1 MESENKN
8 ITQAASEYIYDLMKD
23 KLPGIYV
30 YHNYKH
36 TSEVVDAVKKIAN
49 KSDLSDEDL
58 EIVSIAGWFHDSGFT
73 KQYEN
78 HEDASIEI
86 AKNFLKENNYPEE
99 KIEKVVNCI
108 NATRFPQD
116 PKNILEEIICDA
128 DLFHLG
134 TKDYDD
140 KSDLLRVEWEKT
152 GNKEYSQLDWIKI
165 NIDFL
170 LSHKYYTKYA
180 KKNLEENK
188 TDILVKLQ
196 KKYRKK
202 LEENENSE
210 KQKEKIDIEK
220 QKLESKK
227 ETSMKSE
234 RGIETMFRN
243 TLRTHVEFSGM
254 ADNKANIMISI
265 NTLII
270 GGVVTILLRKLDAN
284 PQLIIPTLMLL
295 IVSLT
300 CIVYAVIVTRPPV
313 VSTQKFTKED
323 IYQKKANLLFFGNFY
338 KMGLND
344 FEWGIKEMMND
355 KDYLYGSMI
364 KDFYFLGQGVGL
376 KFKRLR
382 ICYSIFMYG
391 LIASVIAY
399 IIASMV
405 APMTGLNLLE

>member
-1 MESENKN
+1 MESDNKS
-8 ITQAASEYIYDLMKD
+8 ITQAVSEYVYDLMKD

-36 TSEVVDAVKKIAN
+36 TTEVVDAIKKIGN
-49 KSDLSDEDL
+49 KSDLTEDDL

-73 KQYEN
+73 QKYEN

-86 AKNFLKENNYPEE
+86 AKNFLKDNNYPEE

-116 PKNILEEIICDA
+116 PKNLLEEIICDA

-134 TKDYDD
+134 TKEYDD

-152 GNKEYSQLDWIKI
+152 GNKEYSQLDWIKV

-170 LSHKYYTKYA
+170 LSHKFYTKYA

-196 KKYRKK
+196 KKFRKK

-227 ETSMKSE
+227 EASMKSE
-234 RGIETMFRN
+234 RGVETMFRN

-270 GGVVTILLRKLDAN
+270 GAVVTVLVRKLDAN
-284 PQLIIPTLMLL
+284 PQLIIPTIMLL
-295 IVSLT
+295 LVSLI
-300 CIVYAVIVTRPPV
+300 CIVYAVIVTRPQV
-313 VSTQKFTKED
+313 TSGKFTKEQ
-323 IYQKKANLLFFGNFY
+323 IQKKEANLLFFGNFH
-338 KMGLND
+338 KMGLGD
-344 FEWGIKEMMND
+344 FDWGMKEMMND
-355 KDYLYGSMI
+355 RDYLYSMMI
-364 KDFYFLGQGVGL
+364 KDIYFLGQTLGI
-376 KFKRLR
+376 KYKRLWL
-382 ICYSIFMYG
+382 CYTIFMYG
-391 LIASVIAY
+391 LIASVLAF
-399 IIASMV
+399 IIATILNPV
-405 APMTGLNLLE
+405 QNFNLLD

>member
-1 MESENKN
+1 MESDIKS
-8 ITQAASEYIYDLMKD
+8 ITQSASEYVYDLMKD

-36 TSEVVDAVKKIAN
+36 TSEVVDAIKKIGN
-49 KSDLSDEDL
+49 KSDLSENDS
-58 EIVSIAGWFHDSGFT
+58 EIVTLAGWFHDAGFT
-73 KQYEN
+73 QKYEN
-78 HEDASIEI
+78 HEDVSIEI
-86 AKNFLKENNYPEE
+86 ARNFLKENNYPEE

-116 PKNILEEIICDA
+116 PKNLLEEIICDA
-128 DLFHLG
+128 DLYHLG

-152 GNKEYSQLDWIKI
+152 GNKEYTQLDWIKI

-170 LSHKYYTKYA
+170 LSHKFYTKYA

-188 TDILVKLQ
+188 TDMLVKLQ

-227 ETSMKSE
+227 EASMKSE
-234 RGIETMFRN
+234 RGVETMFRN

-270 GGVVTILLRKLDAN
+270 GAVVTVLVRKLDAN
-284 PQLIIPTLMLL
+284 PQLIIPTIMLL
-295 IVSLT
+295 LVSLI
-300 CIVYAVIVTRPPV
+300 CIVYAVIVTRPQV
-313 VSTQKFTKED
+313 TSGKFTKEQ
-323 IYQKKANLLFFGNFY
+323 IQKKEANLLFFGNFH
-338 KMGLND
+338 KMGLGD
-344 FEWGIKEMMND
+344 FDWGMKEMMND
-355 KDYLYGSMI
+355 KDYLYSMMI
-364 KDFYFLGQGVGL
+364 KDIYFLGQTLGV
-376 KFKRLR
+376 KYKRLWL
-382 ICYSIFMYG
+382 CYTIFMYG
-391 LIASVIAY
+391 LIASVLAF
-399 IIASMV
+399 IIATILNPV
-405 APMTGLNLLE
+405 QNFNLLE

>member
-1 MESENKN
+1 MESDNKI
-8 ITQAASEYIYDLMKD
+8 ITQVASEYVYDLMKD

-30 YHNYKH
+30 YHNFKH
-36 TSEVVDAVKKIAN
+36 TSEVVDAIKKIGN
-49 KSDLSDEDL
+49 KSDLSEDDL
-58 EIVSIAGWFHDSGFT
+58 EIVTLAGWFHDSGFT
-73 KQYEN
+73 QKYEN
-78 HEDASIEI
+78 HEDVSIEI
-86 AKNFLKENNYPEE
+86 ARNFLKENNYPEE

-108 NATRFPQD
+108 NATRFPQA
-116 PKNILEEIICDA
+116 PKNLLEEIICDA

-170 LSHKYYTKYA
+170 LSHKFYTKYA

-188 TDILVKLQ
+188 TDMLVKLQ

-227 ETSMKSE
+227 EASMKSE
-234 RGIETMFRN
+234 RGVETMFRN

-270 GGVVTILLRKLDAN
+270 GAVVTVLVRKLDAN
-284 PQLIIPTLMLL
+284 PQLIIPTIMLL
-295 IVSLT
+295 LVSLI
-300 CIVYAVIVTRPPV
+300 CIVYAVIVTRPQV
-313 VSTQKFTKED
+313 TSGKFTKEQ
-323 IYQKKANLLFFGNFY
+323 IQKKEANLLFFGNFH
-338 KMGLND
+338 KMGLGD
-344 FEWGIKEMMND
+344 FDWGMKEMMND
-355 KDYLYGSMI
+355 KDYLYSMMI
-364 KDFYFLGQGVGL
+364 KDIYFLGQTLGV
-376 KFKRLR
+376 KYKRLWL
-382 ICYSIFMYG
+382 CYTIFMYG
-391 LIASVIAY
+391 LIASVLAF
-399 IIASMV
+399 IIATV
-405 APMTGLNLLE
+405 LNPVQNFNLLE

>member
-1 MESENKN
+1 MESENKS
-8 ITQAASEYIYDLMKD
+8 ITQAASEYVYDLMKD

-30 YHNYKH
+30 YHNFKH
-36 TSEVVDAVKKIAN
+36 TSEVVDAIKKIGN
-49 KSDLSDEDL
+49 KSDLSEDDL
-58 EIVSIAGWFHDSGFT
+58 EIVTLAGWFHDSGFT
-73 KQYEN
+73 QKYEN
-78 HEDASIEI
+78 HEDVSIEI
-86 AKNFLKENNYPEE
+86 AKNFLKEKNYPEE

-170 LSHKYYTKYA
+170 LSHKFYTKYA

-188 TDILVKLQ
+188 TDMLVKLQ

-227 ETSMKSE
+227 EASMKSE
-234 RGIETMFRN
+234 RGVETMFRN

-270 GGVVTILLRKLDAN
+270 GAVVTVLVRKLDAN
-284 PQLIIPTLMLL
+284 PQLIIPTIMLL
-295 IVSLT
+295 LVSLI
-300 CIVYAVIVTRPPV
+300 CIVYAVIVTRPQV
-313 VSTQKFTKED
+313 TSGKFTKEQ
-323 IYQKKANLLFFGNFY
+323 IQKKEANLLFFGNFH
-338 KMGLND
+338 KMGLGD
-344 FEWGIKEMMND
+344 FDWGMKEMMND
-355 KDYLYGSMI
+355 KDYLYSMMI
-364 KDFYFLGQGVGL
+364 KDIYFLGQTLGV
-376 KFKRLR
+376 KYKRLWL
-382 ICYSIFMYG
+382 CYTIFMYG
-391 LIASVIAY
+391 LIASVLAF
-399 IIASMV
+399 IIATILNPV
-405 APMTGLNLLE
+405 QNFNLLE

>member
-1 MESENKN
+1 MESENKS
-8 ITQAASEYIYDLMKD
+8 ITQAASEYVYDLMKD

-30 YHNYKH
+30 YHNFKH
-36 TSEVVDAVKKIAN
+36 TSEVVDAIKKIGN
-49 KSDLSDEDL
+49 KSDLSEDDL
-58 EIVSIAGWFHDSGFT
+58 EIVTLAGWFHDSGFT
-73 KQYEN
+73 QKYEN
-78 HEDASIEI
+78 HEDVSIEI
-86 AKNFLKENNYPEE
+86 AKNFLKEKNYPEE

-170 LSHKYYTKYA
+170 LSHKFYTKYA

-188 TDILVKLQ
+188 TDMLVKLQ

-234 RGIETMFRN
+234 RGVETMFRN

-270 GGVVTILLRKLDAN
+270 GAVVTVLVRKLDAN
-284 PQLIIPTLMLL
+284 PQLIIPTIMLL
-295 IVSLT
+295 LVSLI
-300 CIVYAVIVTRPPV
+300 CIVYAVIVTRPQV
-313 VSTQKFTKED
+313 TSGKFTKEQ
-323 IYQKKANLLFFGNFY
+323 IQKKEANLLFFGNFH
-338 KMGLND
+338 KMGLGD
-344 FEWGIKEMMND
+344 FDWGMKEMMND
-355 KDYLYGSMI
+355 KDYLYSMMI
-364 KDFYFLGQGVGL
+364 KDIYFLGQTLGV
-376 KFKRLR
+376 KYKRLWL
-382 ICYSIFMYG
+382 CYTIFMYG
-391 LIASVIAY
+391 LIASVLAF
-399 IIASMV
+399 IIATILNPV
-405 APMTGLNLLE
+405 QNFNLLE

>member
-1 MESENKN
+1 MESDNKS
-8 ITQAASEYIYDLMKD
+8 ITQAASEYVYDLMKD

-36 TSEVVDAVKKIAN
+36 TSEVVDAVKKIGN
-49 KSDLSDEDL
+49 KSDLSEEDL
-58 EIVSIAGWFHDSGFT
+58 EIVTIAGWFHDSGFT
-73 KQYEN
+73 QKYEN
-78 HEDASIEI
+78 HEDSSIEI
-86 AKNFLKENNYPEE
+86 AKSFLKENGYPEE
-99 KIEKVVNCI
+99 KIEKVVSCI

-116 PKNILEEIICDA
+116 PKNVLEEIICDA

-170 LSHKYYTKYA
+170 LSHKFYTKYA
-180 KKNLEENK
+180 KKNLEGNK
-188 TDILVKLQ
+188 TDVLVKLQ

-227 ETSMKSE
+227 EAGMKSE
-234 RGIETMFRN
+234 RGVETMFRN

-270 GGVVTILLRKLDAN
+270 GAVVTVLVRKLDAN
-284 PQLIIPTLMLL
+284 PQLIIPTIMLL

-300 CIVYAVIVTRPPV
+300 CIVYAVIVTRPQV
-313 VSTQKFTKED
+313 TSGKFTKEQ
-323 IYQKKANLLFFGNFY
+323 IQKKEANLLFFGNFH
-338 KMGLND
+338 KMGLGD
-344 FEWGIKEMMND
+344 FDWGMKEIMND
-355 KDYLYGSMI
+355 RDYLYSMMI
-364 KDFYFLGQGVGL
+364 KDIYFLGQTLGV
-376 KFKRLR
+376 KYKRLWL
-382 ICYSIFMYG
+382 CYTIFMYG
-391 LIASVIAY
+391 LIISVLAF
-399 IIASMV
+399 IIATILNPV
-405 APMTGLNLLE
+405 QNFNLLE